1 MNQRKLFAAN
11 HKVYG
16 GEVQIFDTDHADD
29 PEYEMNRVDL
39 RLMALAEDIRLH
51 NEVFKSSL
59 DDPTSDATVTVV
71 PAHSEK
77 EQKNQDWLAQKPS
90 NKENLQL

>member
-1 MNQRKLFAAN
+1 
-11 HKVYG
+11 
-16 GEVQIFDTDHADD
+16 
-29 PEYEMNRVDL
+29 
-39 RLMALAEDIRLH
+39 MALAEDIRLH

-90 NKENLQL
+90 NK

>member
-1 MNQRKLFAAN
+1 M
-11 HKVYG
+11 
-16 GEVQIFDTDHADD
+16 DHADD

-59 DDPTSDATVTVV
+59 DDPASDATVTVV

-77 EQKNQDWLAQKPS
+77 E
-90 NKENLQL
+90 